1 MVYLM
6 VLSRCSP
13 ASSNC
18 EHRGVCCQ
26 ANNLYR
32 HSSPAGP
39 IDGLGNST
47 SVGRLA
53 TFHGAALMICISSEG
68 VIGQI
73 PCQHANANF
82 YEWIAGLASLKARGA
97 GGHAEF
103 LSSAADVIVVQR
115 S

>member
-1 MVYLM
+1 
-6 VLSRCSP
+6 
-13 ASSNC
+13 
-18 EHRGVCCQ
+18 
-26 ANNLYR
+26 
-32 HSSPAGP
+32 
-39 IDGLGNST
+39 
-47 SVGRLA
+47 
-53 TFHGAALMICISSEG
+53 MICISSEG